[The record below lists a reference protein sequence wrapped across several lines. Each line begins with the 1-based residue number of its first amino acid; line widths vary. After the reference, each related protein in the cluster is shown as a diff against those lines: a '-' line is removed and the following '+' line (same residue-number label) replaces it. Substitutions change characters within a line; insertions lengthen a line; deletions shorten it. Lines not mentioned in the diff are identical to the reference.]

1 MRYNRRAKKRK
12 TLPSSR
18 GVKNARHG
26 HLYLTRR
33 SRSQHW
39 RPQKGRADEKR
50 KCTTTARDRPCT
62 RPLPPRDAVNY
73 SPYILFFFVIA
84 SYCLSRRSSFSFT
97 PPPANTHSS
106 CPAKDNYYETLAR
119 ATPLVRALLLLPHR
133 RNSPARVLV
142 FLSLSLYSRSP
153 CRVRILYFLRARNV
167 NNNYNSPTPENKLPD
182 TTTTSL
188 PPATIPSSP
197 V

>member
-97 PPPANTHSS
+97 PPPCQHTLVLPRKGQLLRNSRARNPFGAG
-106 CPAKDNYYETLAR
+106 PAPA
-119 ATPLVRALLLLPHR
+119 ATPPQQ
-133 RNSPARVLV
+133 SCARI
-142 FLSLSLYSRSP
+142 SLSLVVLIFS
-153 CRVRILYFLRARNV
+153 F
-167 NNNYNSPTPENKLPD
+167 
-182 TTTTSL
+182 SL
-188 PPATIPSSP
+188 PCSYIIFPSRAQRE
-197 V
+197 